1 MRKSIATGLV
11 TFILLIAIL
20 FISINTVFFSG
31 TEDLSNVLMGNIIS
45 DLISILLCT
54 IIFMVVFLDL
64 RDNRATRI
72 FLLLLFIETVL
83 LFADIHCW
91 VWDGDQTLVTA
102 AIVANIVSYLCVL
115 LLLTFYW
122 ALLLE
127 LYKPFRK
134 RMAKF
139 TKVIIALAVT
149 DVILIVT
156 NPLTGLFFVIDS
168 NALYVRSDT
177 FLLSLLA
184 PNFIGLIE
192 VYCILKFET
201 KSRRK
206 IVFIGYILF
215 SWIAMFIQLFNYG
228 ISLQYVSFMF
238 SFVLMY
244 ANIYLDRGTEL
255 IFNES
260 RMNEQNAAIMVS
272 QIQPHF
278 LYNSLTSIMNIK
290 GNPPQT
296 RDAIA
301 EFGGYLRANLDSMT
315 TTNPIPVQ
323 REIEHV
329 ESYIYLRKLK
339 FGDRLNIIYNIED
352 TSFFLPPETIKTIVS
367 SVIEYNLVRDEQP
380 LTITLSTENTEKYH
394 VVRIYNDSVT
404 PLARGFIRDKN
415 NIEIAA
421 MVNRLN
427 TMVGGTLKNIED
439 SRGGN
444 TVEIRIPHSS
454 RY

>member
-1 MRKSIATGLV
+1 MKWFTTGL
-11 TFILLIAIL
+11 IASAILIAIL
-20 FISINTVFFSG
+20 FISIHTVFFSG
-31 TEDLSNVLMGNIIS
+31 TEDLSNVLMGNIVS
-45 DLISILLCT
+45 DLISILLCV

-127 LYKPFRK
+127 LYKPFHK
-134 RMAKF
+134 RMTKF

-168 NALYVRSDT
+168 NAWYVRSDT

-206 IVFIGYILF
+206 MVFIGYILF

-290 GNPPQT
+290 GNPSQT

-315 TTNPIPVQ
+315 STNPIPVQ

-339 FGDRLNIIYNIED
+339 FGDLLNIIYNIED

-367 SVIEYNLVRDEQP
+367 SIIEYNLVRDEQP

-394 VVRIYNDSVT
+394 VVRIYNDSIT

-421 MVNRLN
+421 MVNRLY

>member
-11 TFILLIAIL
+11 TSILLIAIL

-45 DLISILLCT
+45 DLISILLCI

-64 RDNRATRI
+64 RDDGATRI

-127 LYKPFRK
+127 LYKPFHK

-192 VYCILKFET
+192 VYCILKYET

-206 IVFIGYILF
+206 MVFIGYILF

-290 GNPPQT
+290 GNPSQT

-301 EFGGYLRANLDSMT
+301 EFGSYLRANLDSMT